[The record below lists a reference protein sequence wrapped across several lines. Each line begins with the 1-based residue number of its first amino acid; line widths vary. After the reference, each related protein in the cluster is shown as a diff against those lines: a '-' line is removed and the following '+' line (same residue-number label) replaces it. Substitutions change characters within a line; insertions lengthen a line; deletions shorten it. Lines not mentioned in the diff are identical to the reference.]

1 MEWIN
6 ELWLGLDLGDK
17 AFFGNCGK
25 WGLAED
31 FMVRT
36 SGEQRIGHGKIG
48 KTSGPNGQ
56 SPRASPQ
63 RPTRRSIWVA
73 GCGLPFQALQA
84 KDLCTK
90 MIEVPGL
97 VSAAGE
103 WLWKCT
109 KRMRCPV
116 ELTLFGFVT
125 VSLGDILNL
134 KQPQTCF
141 FFPFFF
147 KKDFG

>member
-1 MEWIN
+1 M
-6 ELWLGLDLGDK
+6 
-17 AFFGNCGK
+17 GNCGK
-25 WGLAED
+25 WGLAD
-31 FMVRT
+31 HFMVRT
-36 SGEQRIGHGKIG
+36 SGEQRIGQEKIG
-48 KTSGPNGQ
+48 TTSGPNGQ

-63 RPTRRSIWVA
+63 RPTRRSIWA
-73 GCGLPFQALQA
+73 AACGLPFQALQA

-97 VSAAGE
+97 VSAGGE

-125 VSLGDILNL
+125 GSLGDILNL

-141 FFPFFF
+141 FFSFF
-147 KKDFG
+147 